1 MNVNEMNTIKPDYSY
16 ADPKPK
22 LVWVKRGKKTVLEE
36 RVISKYDE
44 HVKRIA
50 SYPPYMYTNLCP
62 DRRYRR

>member
-1 MNVNEMNTIKPDYSY
+1 MNTIKPDYSY

-36 RVISKYDE
+36 RAISEYDE

-50 SYPPYMYTNLCP
+50 SYPPYMYTSL
-62 DRRYRR
+62 